1 MPPPLKKYGKPSVA
15 VRAVIDTNVWVS
27 SILNPTGRP
36 AMLRK
41 AFEEGAFHVIIS
53 EPLLEEITDVLSRP
67 KIKSRHE
74 LAHDEIEELLTLLD
88 EHTEYAL
95 LSGDVDICSD
105 KDDDFVIETAI
116 KGKAEYLVT
125 GDGDIKL
132 DNDVVAFLS
141 KYGVTV
147 ISIANFLNLIEKA

>member
-1 MPPPLKKYGKPSVA
+1 MA

-27 SILNPTGRP
+27 SLLNPTGRP

-41 AFEEGAFHVIIS
+41 AFVEGVFHVIIS
-53 EPLLEEITDVLSRP
+53 EPLLEEITDVLNRP
-67 KIKSRHE
+67 KIKSRHL
-74 LAHDEIEELLTLLD
+74 LADDEIEELLTLLD

-95 LSGDVDICSD
+95 LSGGVNICTD
-105 KDDDFVIETAI
+105 KDDDLVIETAI

-125 GDGDIKL
+125 GDSDIKL
-132 DNDVVAFLS
+132 DNDVSAFLS

>member
-1 MPPPLKKYGKPSVA
+1 MA

-27 SILNPTGRP
+27 SLLNPTGRP

-53 EPLLEEITDVLSRP
+53 EPLLEEITDVLNRP
-67 KIKSRHE
+67 KIKSKHE
-74 LAHDEIEELLTLLD
+74 LTDDDIEELLTLLD
-88 EHTEYAL
+88 EHTEYTL
-95 LSGDVDICSD
+95 LSWDVNICMD

-132 DNDVVAFLS
+132 DNDVSAFLS

-147 ISIANFLNLIEKA
+147 ISIADFLSLINNS

>member
-1 MPPPLKKYGKPSVA
+1 VA

-53 EPLLEEITDVLSRP
+53 EPLLEEITDVLNRP
-67 KIKSRHE
+67 KIKNRHE
-74 LAHDEIEELLTLLD
+74 LTDDDIEELLTLLD

-95 LSGDVDICSD
+95 LSGDVSICQD

-132 DNDVVAFLS
+132 DNDVSAFLS

-147 ISIANFLNLIEKA
+147 ISIADFLSLIKNS